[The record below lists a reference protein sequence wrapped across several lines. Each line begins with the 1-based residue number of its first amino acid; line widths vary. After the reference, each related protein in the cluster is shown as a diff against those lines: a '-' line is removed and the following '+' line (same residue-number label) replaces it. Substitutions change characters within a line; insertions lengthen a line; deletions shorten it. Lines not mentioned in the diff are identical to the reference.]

1 MLNRVARAAW
11 LRVALLNALLAAA
24 FATCLVVA
32 ADAQPYPSR
41 PIKMIVPFPPG
52 GPIDVMARVVVQRL
66 SVSLGQVIIDNRPG
80 AGGTL
85 GSRAAAM
92 AEPDGYTLLFGST
105 TTLAAAP
112 ALYSNAGYDPLKSFA
127 PVA

>member
-1 MLNRVARAAW
+1 MLNWAARAAW
-11 LRVALLNALLAAA
+11 LRIALLNTLLATA
-24 FATCLVVA
+24 FATGLVVA

-92 AEPDGYTLLFGST
+92 AEPDGYTLLFGARPRSRRHRRST
-105 TTLAAAP
+105 PMRATTR
-112 ALYSNAGYDPLKSFA
+112 
-127 PVA
+127 